1 MNQKIKINLP
11 RIKDLQKNI
20 KIEDQD
26 DQDQIHLNIKKEI
39 NNLVER
45 ISIVIKINKNLK
57 IKGKYLDQDPD
68 PIQKINIIIEIKMIE
83 II

>member
-1 MNQKIKINLP
+1 MNQKIKNNLLI
-11 RIKDLQKNI
+11 IKDLHKII

-39 NNLVER
+39 NNLVEE

>member
-39 NNLVER
+39 NNLVEG

>member
-1 MNQKIKINLP
+1 LNQKIKINLP

-39 NNLVER
+39 NNLVEE

>member
-1 MNQKIKINLP
+1 LNQKIKINLP

-39 NNLVER
+39 NNLVEG

>member
-1 MNQKIKINLP
+1 MNQKIKNNLP

-39 NNLVER
+39 NNLVEG